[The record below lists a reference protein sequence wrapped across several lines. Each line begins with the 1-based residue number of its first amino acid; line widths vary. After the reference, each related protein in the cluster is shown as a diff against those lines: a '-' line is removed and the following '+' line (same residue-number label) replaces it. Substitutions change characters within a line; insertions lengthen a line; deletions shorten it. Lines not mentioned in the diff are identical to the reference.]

1 VTGQENKCNPT
12 TVEFPLGTWNVHLIV
27 KKIADDTVVNEGT
40 LTIVHPDD
48 VIDPLRVTHNREW
61 QSPSD
66 IQNKEDTS
74 LTEYLCDPE
83 VAECRINLKVT
94 PMLDGVESSQLTC
107 EVTTDFELV
116 PTTEPCNP
124 NTSIVPKGD
133 HALTINILD
142 KVRGTVLQASTL
154 ALKNPEKEKI
164 DLTRVVTEIVW
175 QQPTYFL
182 EKNDTSRESYTCD
195 TTKDLC
201 RFNLQVLPK
210 LDGEESSQ
218 LTCRITTDFGT
229 EENDCN
235 PSTIDVPEGNHTLTI
250 EVLEVSTSE
259 LISTRTLE
267 IIGFITPITPE

>member
-1 VTGQENKCNPT
+1 M
-12 TVEFPLGTWNVHLIV
+12 HLIV
-27 KKIADDTVVNEGT
+27 KRIADDTIVNEGT
-40 LTIVHPDD
+40 LIIVHPDD
-48 VIDPLRVTHNREW
+48 AIDPLRVTHNREW

-107 EVTTDFELV
+107 EIITDFELV

-133 HALTINILD
+133 HILTINILD
-142 KVRGTVLQASTL
+142 KVRGTILQTSTIT
-154 ALKNPEKEKI
+154 LKNPEKEKI
-164 DLTRVVTEIVW
+164 DPTRVVTELVW

-182 EKNDTSRESYTCD
+182 EKDDTARESYTCD
-195 TTKDLC
+195 TTKELC

-235 PSTIDVPEGNHTLTI
+235 PSTIDAPEGKHVLTI
-250 EVLEVSTSE
+250 EILEGATGE
-259 LISTRTLE
+259 LISTRVLE
-267 IIGFITPITPE
+267 IIGFTTPAPSSSGGGG